1 MNEGTGIMR
10 VGLNPKF
17 TAAGYLAAALV
28 LMAPNASLAQTSGS
42 AAEGAGGGGGG
53 GAATALGGGNGGGGG
68 VTVNNNTSS
77 SISSNTNTANS
88 NSSSATSSKAISNT
102 NSAAGA
108 YAGTGNSMQTNSVV
122 QGTDLSRAVPTVY
135 APALAA
141 AGYEVCLG
149 SMSGGGSGGGFG
161 FSVAT
166 TLEDRSCQSRLNAKT
181 LATLGYAAAAREV
194 MCQDPNIRSAM
205 ANAGTPCASDVA
217 AARMG
222 GCRQE
227 YDPFSGWQ
235 TVCNR

>member
-1 MNEGTGIMR
+1 
-10 VGLNPKF
+10 
-17 TAAGYLAAALV
+17 
-28 LMAPNASLAQTSGS
+28 
-42 AAEGAGGGGGG
+42 
-53 GAATALGGGNGGGGG
+53 
-68 VTVNNNTSS
+68 
-77 SISSNTNTANS
+77 
-88 NSSSATSSKAISNT
+88 
-102 NSAAGA
+102 
-108 YAGTGNSMQTNSVV
+108 MQTNSVV